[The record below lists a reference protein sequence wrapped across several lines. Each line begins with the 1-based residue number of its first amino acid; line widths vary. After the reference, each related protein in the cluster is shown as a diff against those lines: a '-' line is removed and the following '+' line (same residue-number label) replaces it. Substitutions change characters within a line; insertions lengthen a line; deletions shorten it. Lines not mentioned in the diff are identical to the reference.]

1 MLERNSPSVL
11 LQRVSGKELG
21 EISKMTFLF
30 PIGGIYF
37 YTLTCSEMEVTAWI
51 R

>member
-1 MLERNSPSVL
+1 MLERNSPSMQ
-11 LQRVSGKELG
+11 LQRVSGKELS

-37 YTLTCSEMEVTAWI
+37 YTLMFRNGSYCLD
-51 R
+51 